1 MYNEH
6 DRASNKRMLVTLAVT
21 VVGALVALGL
31 ANAWLGAALKP
42 AQELAEQTEPS
53 TVATQAAATVETEA
67 VEPSPT
73 VPVSIGSTLAVPA
86 EKPEPEPKA
95 APTAP
100 RVVDTIKGTVVI
112 DAGHQKR
119 GDSSLEPVGPGA
131 SERKAKVAGGARGVA
146 TRNPEGEITLAIAK
160 RLRTELESR
169 GIKVIMVR
177 TKQDVNI
184 ANSKRAKIAN
194 EANADVFI
202 RLHCDGSGSSS
213 TYGLS
218 TLIPGKNQWTGP
230 IVTESKKAGR
240 LVHDAVIA
248 STGANDRG
256 LKSRTDLSGFN
267 WSKVPTVLV
276 EMGFMSNPAED
287 RKLATEAYQKKLA
300 AGMASGVVKYLE
312 SK

>member
-1 MYNEH
+1 
-6 DRASNKRMLVTLAVT
+6 MLVTLAVI
-21 VVGALVALGL
+21 VVGALVSLGV
-31 ANAWLGAALKP
+31 ANAWLGAVLKP
-42 AQELAEQTEPS
+42 MPELAEEQTELSGEAAP
-53 TVATQAAATVETEA
+53 AAAVVETVA

-73 VPVSIGSTLAVPA
+73 MPASIGSTLAAPV
-86 EKPEPEPKA
+86 EKSEPKS

-100 RVVDTIKGTVVI
+100 RVVDTMQGTVVI
-112 DAGHQKR
+112 DAGHQKQ
-119 GDSSLEPVGPGA
+119 GDSSLEPIGPGA

-146 TRNPEGEITLAIAK
+146 TRNPEGEITLAVAK

-169 GIKVIMVR
+169 GVKVIMVR

-194 EANADVFI
+194 DANADVFI

-230 IVTESKKAGR
+230 IVAESKKAGR

-300 AGMASGVVKYLE
+300 AGMASGIVKYLE

>member
-1 MYNEH
+1 
-6 DRASNKRMLVTLAVT
+6 MLVTLAVT
-21 VVGALVALGL
+21 VVGALVALGV
-31 ANAWLGAALKP
+31 ANAWLGAVLKP
-42 AQELAEQTEPS
+42 MPELAEEQTELS
-53 TVATQAAATVETEA
+53 SEATLAVAAVVETAA

-73 VPVSIGSTLAVPA
+73 MPASIVSTLVVPA
-86 EKPEPEPKA
+86 EKSEPKP
-95 APTAP
+95 APSAP
-100 RVVDTIKGTVVI
+100 RVVDTLQGTVVI
-112 DAGHQKR
+112 EAGHQKQ
-119 GDSSLEPVGPGA
+119 GDPSLEPVGPGA
-131 SERKAKVAGGARGVA
+131 SERKAKVTGGARGVA
-146 TRNPEGEITLAIAK
+146 TRNPEGEITLAVAK
-160 RLRTELESR
+160 KLRTELE
-169 GIKVIMVR
+169 GHGVKVIMVR

-194 EANADVFI
+194 DANADVFI
-202 RLHCDGSGSSS
+202 RLHCDGSSTSS

-230 IVTESKKAGR
+230 IMAESKKAGR

-256 LKSRTDLSGFN
+256 MKSRTDLSGFN

-300 AGMASGVVKYLE
+300 AGMASGIVKYLE

>member
-1 MYNEH
+1 
-6 DRASNKRMLVTLAVT
+6 

-42 AQELAEQTEPS
+42 AQELAEEQIELS
-53 TVATQAAATVETEA
+53 GEATPVAAAVSETAA

-73 VPVSIGSTLAVPA
+73 VPPSIGSTLVAPA
-86 EKPEPEPKA
+86 QTPEPEPEPVPTP
-95 APTAP
+95 APAAP
-100 RVVDTIKGTVVI
+100 RVVDTMKGTVVI
-112 DAGHQKR
+112 DAGHQKK

-131 SERKAKVAGGARGVA
+131 SERKPKVAGGARGVA
-146 TRNPEGEITLAIAK
+146 TRNPEGEITLAVAK

-169 GIKVIMVR
+169 GVKVIMVR

-194 EANADVFI
+194 DANADVFI
-202 RLHCDGSGSSS
+202 RLHCDGAGSSS

-230 IVTESKKAGR
+230 IVAESKKAGR

-300 AGMASGVVKYLE
+300 AGMASGIVKYLE